1 MSHNRVTDHLVIDS
15 FSFLEAPKDPDLKI
29 FFFFHNKYI
38 AGKNPIA
45 LKTYKTEEML
55 LFLNNDTLNSNSV
68 KINRSEFRERL
79 AHDMKYCVEIMK
91 NECKKR
97 AQQFRV

>member
-1 MSHNRVTDHLVIDS
+1 M
-15 FSFLEAPKDPDLKI
+15 
-29 FFFFHNKYI
+29 
-38 AGKNPIA
+38 
-45 LKTYKTEEML
+45 

-91 NECKKR
+91 NEYKKGHSS
-97 AQQFRV
+97 FEFKFNTESLF